1 MSSFRQVLSALGQ
14 HGPLG
19 VYDALPHVGDVRWPY
34 PPAYFPWV
42 YASGVLASHGGPSLE
57 FTIRLAP
64 IAANLGIA
72 FVVQDFLGQRGAE
85 RSTRL
90 AGAALVAPGPSFLVV
105 SGYHGQFDAVA
116 FLPAVLALTLWERDL
131 PRRALWAGLLIGLG
145 GALKTVPL
153 LLLVALLP
161 SVRTRREAA
170 VLVGAAALPVLAAL
184 APFAIAGTLPDLHV
198 FTYRG
203 IPGAGGLSLVA
214 DPRIVEIYMGQ
225 GAPAL
230 GPAFTFL
237 VQHGGIIAG
246 LALAAMAAVGLRTRG
261 HGAAPGRAV
270 ARDVRVRRELLLS
283 VPHLGA
289 ALLPHGGPPSR
300 GPRGPALPPRTEHHP
315 LRAAV
320 GEPRDRRDLRG
331 GDDRRVAWVGGRVC
345 APGEGSAHA
354 TRAARRLRRRRAGA
368 RRVARRRAGRAPRR
382 CGRS

>member
-1 MSSFRQVLSALGQ
+1 MAPARRSFAWRLGAILALGGFAGVLIALLSPGGDEFDMSSFRQVLSALGQ

-34 PPAYFPWV
+34 PPVYFPWV

-57 FTIRLAP
+57 LTIRLAP

-72 FVVQDFLGQRGAE
+72 FVVQDFLGRRGAE

-184 APFAIAGTLPDLHV
+184 APFAIAGTLPD
-198 FTYRG
+198 
-203 IPGAGGLSLVA
+203 S
-214 DPRIVEIYMGQ
+214 
-225 GAPAL
+225 
-230 GPAFTFL
+230 
-237 VQHGGIIAG
+237 
-246 LALAAMAAVGLRTRG
+246 
-261 HGAAPGRAV
+261 
-270 ARDVRVRRELLLS
+270 RVRSRRRVCS
-283 VPHLGA
+283 RHARRSAPQA
-289 ALLPHGGPPSR
+289 AAGR
-300 GPRGPALPPRTEHHP
+300 
-315 LRAAV
+315 RAASS
-320 GEPRDRRDLRG
+320 
-331 GDDRRVAWVGGRVC
+331 
-345 APGEGSAHA
+345 SA
-354 TRAARRLRRRRAGA
+354 
-368 RRVARRRAGRAPRR
+368 
-382 CGRS
+382 

>member
-1 MSSFRQVLSALGQ
+1 M
-14 HGPLG
+14 
-19 VYDALPHVGDVRWPY
+19 GDVRWPY

-64 IAANLGIA
+64 
-72 FVVQDFLGQRGAE
+72 RGAE

-225 GAPAL
+225 GPPAL

-237 VQHGGIIAG
+237 VEHGGMIAG
-246 LALAAMAAVGLRTRG
+246 LALAAVAAVGLRTRATALPLAVLLWLAMYAFGVNFFFQYLIWGLPFFLMAG
-261 HGAAPGRAV
+261 HLRAV
-270 ARDVRVRRELLLS
+270 LAVQLFLLGPSIILYGRPWAS
-283 VPHLGA
+283 PAIVVICAGAMIVAWLGWVVACALQAKGLLTPRAPLGA
-289 ALLPHGGPPSR
+289 SGGGGQAR
-300 GPRGPALPPRTEHHP
+300 GE
-315 LRAAV
+315 
-320 GEPRDRRDLRG
+320 
-331 GDDRRVAWVGGRVC
+331 
-345 APGEGSAHA
+345 
-354 TRAARRLRRRRAGA
+354 
-368 RRVARRRAGRAPRR
+368 
-382 CGRS
+382 

>member
-1 MSSFRQVLSALGQ
+1 M
-14 HGPLG
+14 
-19 VYDALPHVGDVRWPY
+19 
-34 PPAYFPWV
+34 
-42 YASGVLASHGGPSLE
+42 LASHGGPSLE

-72 FVVQDFLGQRGAE
+72 FVVQDFLGRRGGE

-90 AGAALVAPGPSFLVV
+90 AGAALVALGPSFLVV

-246 LALAAMAAVGLRTRG
+246 LALAAVAAVGLRTRATALPLAVLLWLAMYAFGVNFFFQYLVWGLPFFLMAG
-261 HGAAPGRAV
+261 HLRAV
-270 ARDVRVRRELLLS
+270 LAVQLFLLGPSIILYGRPWAS
-283 VPHLGA
+283 LAILVICAGAMIVAWLGWVIACALQAKGLLTPRAPLGA
-289 ALLPHGGPPSR
+289 S
-300 GPRGPALPPRTEHHP
+300 
-315 LRAAV
+315 
-320 GEPRDRRDLRG
+320 
-331 GDDRRVAWVGGRVC
+331 GGRGQ
-345 APGEGSAHA
+345 ARGE
-354 TRAARRLRRRRAGA
+354 
-368 RRVARRRAGRAPRR
+368 
-382 CGRS
+382 

>member
-1 MSSFRQVLSALGQ
+1 
-14 HGPLG
+14 
-19 VYDALPHVGDVRWPY
+19 VGLRLRG
-34 PPAYFPWV
+34 AR
-42 YASGVLASHGGPSLE
+42 LARRPSLE

-184 APFAIAGTLPDLHV
+184 APFAIAGTLPD
-198 FTYRG
+198 
-203 IPGAGGLSLVA
+203 S
-214 DPRIVEIYMGQ
+214 
-225 GAPAL
+225 
-230 GPAFTFL
+230 
-237 VQHGGIIAG
+237 
-246 LALAAMAAVGLRTRG
+246 
-261 HGAAPGRAV
+261 
-270 ARDVRVRRELLLS
+270 RVRSRRRVCS
-283 VPHLGA
+283 RHARRSAPQA
-289 ALLPHGGPPSR
+289 AAGR
-300 GPRGPALPPRTEHHP
+300 
-315 LRAAV
+315 RAASS
-320 GEPRDRRDLRG
+320 
-331 GDDRRVAWVGGRVC
+331 
-345 APGEGSAHA
+345 SA
-354 TRAARRLRRRRAGA
+354 
-368 RRVARRRAGRAPRR
+368 
-382 CGRS
+382 